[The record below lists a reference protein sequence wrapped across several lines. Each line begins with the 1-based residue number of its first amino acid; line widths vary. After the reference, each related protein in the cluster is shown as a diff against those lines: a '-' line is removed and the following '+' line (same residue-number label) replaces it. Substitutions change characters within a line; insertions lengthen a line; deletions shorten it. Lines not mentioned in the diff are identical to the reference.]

1 MTANGPILYSTFMN
15 LALRTLVVAAAI
27 LLVPAMAFACSCGPS
42 VSVLDEYDRVE
53 AVMIVRVTAV
63 EKAKGFAVNDVRS
76 TKVVVEKVYKGD
88 LRAGDEFTLPQG
100 GGADCI
106 WTFAAGDVGSRYLFY
121 LNSLRDSSR
130 HWIASTCGR
139 SGEIKY
145 EREDLLYL
153 DKMDQVRGKT
163 RVSGK
168 YAALGGASG
177 LEVANRK
184 VRVVGEGKSY
194 ELTTD
199 TDGVF
204 EIYDLPPGDYRLEPE
219 MPAGWKLQVDW
230 LVYSSSAIPKLSSEK
245 SVAFKLEPQK
255 HASIDL
261 PFVRV
266 TDAR

>member
-1 MTANGPILYSTFMN
+1 MTANGAMLYAGHMN
-15 LALRTLVVAAAI
+15 VTLRTLIVAAAI
-27 LLVPAMAFACSCGPS
+27 LLSPSLAFACSCGPT
-42 VSVLDEYDRVE
+42 VTVLEEYNRVE
-53 AVMIVRVTAV
+53 AVMIVRVTGV
-63 EKAKGFAVNDVRS
+63 EKAKGFGINNIRS

-88 LRAGDEFTLPQG
+88 LRTGDEFSLPQG

-106 WTFAAGDVGSRYLFY
+106 WTFAASDVGTRYLFY
-121 LNSLRDSSR
+121 LNSLKDSSR

-168 YAALGGASG
+168 YSALGGAPG

-184 VRVVGEGKSY
+184 VRVVGQGKSY

-199 TDGVF
+199 SDGVF

-219 MPAGWKLQVDW
+219 MPAGWKLEVGW
-230 LVYSSSAIPKLSSEK
+230 LSNSVSAIPKLSTEK
-245 SVAFKLEPQK
+245 AVAFKLEPQK

-261 PFVRV
+261 PFIRA

>member
-1 MTANGPILYSTFMN
+1 MTANGAILYAALMN
-15 LALRTLVVAAAI
+15 LAFRALIVSAAV
-27 LLVPAMAFACSCGPS
+27 LLLPAMAFACSCGPS

-53 AVMIVRVTAV
+53 AVIVVRVKGI
-63 EKAKGFAVNDVRS
+63 EPAKGFGVNNVRS

-88 LRAGDEFTLPQG
+88 LRAGDEFSLPQG

-106 WTFAAGDVGSRYLFY
+106 WTFAPRDVGSRYLFY
-121 LNSLRDSSR
+121 LNSLKDGSR

-168 YAALGGASG
+168 YTALGGASG

-184 VRVVGEGKSY
+184 VRIAGEGKSY
-194 ELTTD
+194 EVTTD
-199 TDGVF
+199 GDGVF

-219 MPAGWKLQVDW
+219 IPPGWKLWVDW
-230 LVYSSSAIPKLSSEK
+230 LWNSASAIQKLSTEK
-245 SVAFKLEPQK
+245 AVAFKLEPQK

-261 PFVRV
+261 PFIRS